1 MSVGNLKDQGNKG
14 NNFPWQLNVLKTLG
28 LIAGSTAGGATEA
41 TALAILAAI
50 QSGQEYEQNLVID
63 QGGVGCPTNCPTYL
77 QIRIWNSVTHTFDP
91 PIYYDADGNVVVPV
105 GPLELVNPQYVLE
118 SILAQ
123 ITAINTDFDVALST
137 RASEATLALT
147 NVALSTINTT
157 LGGLATQATLAAV
170 KTVLDNIKL
179 DTANLAPVNTTPGF
193 TSDTSS
199 VFATPVPTGVKA
211 FSLLFR
217 GTGGQL
223 NGVNVPDGYRVDFGN
238 GKDPVVTTMTYLRP
252 TAGTGQEVLIS
263 TLS

>member
-1 MSVGNLKDQGNKG
+1 MLGNGNPKYGDKG
-14 NNFPWQLNVLKTLG
+14 SNFNYELSVLKLLE
-28 LIAGSTAGGATEA
+28 LISIAIPAAACCPTDATEA
-41 TALAILAAI
+41 TLQQVLAAI

-63 QGGVGCPTNCPTYL
+63 QGGVGCPANCPTYL

-91 PIYYDADGNVVVPV
+91 PIYYDASGAVVVPV

-118 SILAQ
+118 NILTQ
-123 ITAINTDFDVALST
+123 VTTS
-137 RASEATLALT
+137 
-147 NVALSTINTT
+147 NTT
-157 LGGLATQATLAAV
+157 LT
-170 KTVLDNIKL
+170 NIKS
-179 DTANLAPVNTTPGF
+179 DTANLVPVNTVPGF

-199 VFATPVPTGVKA
+199 VVATPVPTGVKA

-238 GKDPVVTTMTYLRP
+238 GKDPVVTAMTYLRP

>member
-14 NNFPWQLNVLKTLG
+14 NNFPYQLNTLKTLG
-28 LIAGSTAGGATEA
+28 LIAGSTAAGATEA
-41 TALAILAAI
+41 TLLQVLSAI
-50 QSGQEYEQNLVID
+50 QAGQEYEQNLVID
-63 QGGVGCPTNCPTYL
+63 LGGTGCPANCPTYL
-77 QIRIWNSVTHTFDP
+77 QIRIWDTVNHVFLP
-91 PIYYDADGNVVVPV
+91 PVYYDADGNLVVPV

-118 SILAQ
+118 NILTQ
-123 ITAINTDFDVALST
+123 VTAINADLDVALST
-137 RASEATLALT
+137 RASEATLLT
-147 NVALSTINTT
+147 
-157 LGGLATQATLAAV
+157 LATEATLASV

-179 DTANLAPVNTTPGF
+179 DTANLAPVNTVPGF
-193 TSDTSS
+193 TSDTAS
-199 VFATPVPTGVKA
+199 VIAQPVPTGVKA

-238 GKDPVVTTMTYLRP
+238 GKDPVVTAMTYLRP